1 MPVKETKQTEAETVE
16 EALREPGF
24 YAGEN
29 GPYLTAADAQAFI
42 DGHLDGKGKVTE
54 VTAE

>member
-1 MPVKETKQTEAETVE
+1 MPVKENDKPEAKPVE
-16 EALREPGF
+16 EAPREPGF